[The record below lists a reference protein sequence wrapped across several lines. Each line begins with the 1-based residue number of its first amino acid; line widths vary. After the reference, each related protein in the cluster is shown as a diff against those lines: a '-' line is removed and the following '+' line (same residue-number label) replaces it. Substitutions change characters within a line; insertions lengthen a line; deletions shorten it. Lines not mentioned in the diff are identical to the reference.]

1 MCYISPVPDYSHFRD
16 KSSYLKEQLITCIGN
31 KRALLPHLAE
41 SFSRL
46 EKTVGRKLRCW
57 DAFSGSGSVSRLLK
71 SYASELYSNDLEPY
85 AAMMGRCYLANA
97 SELPINQLR
106 GIHESLI
113 RELSD
118 ETNLQAGFITELY
131 APKNEDKINAEDRVF
146 YTRRN
151 ALYIDTARKLISQLD
166 EEMQPYFLAP
176 LLSMA
181 SVHTNTAGVFKGFY
195 KNAEGIGQFGGR
207 GRHALSRIKGEITL
221 PFPVF
226 SEFICPTTVTR
237 ADALAAAKDVP
248 ELDLAYF
255 DPPYNQHPYG
265 SNYFML
271 NLIAEGKAPDLSQI
285 SRVSGIPQDWNRS
298 AFNKRAGA
306 LYALSELVRH
316 CPARYIL
323 LSYSSEG
330 LLSKG
335 DILDLLSS
343 HGKATL
349 EEIPYATFRGSRN
362 LKSRELQVMEYLFLL
377 EK

>member
-1 MCYISPVPDYSHFRD
+1 MPEVFHFRD
-16 KSSYLKEQLITCIGN
+16 KSAYLKEQLITCIGN
-31 KRALLPHLAE
+31 KRALLPRLAD

-46 EKTVGRKLRCW
+46 EKSLGRKLRCW

-71 SYASELYSNDLEPY
+71 SYASELHSNDLEPY
-85 AAMMGRCYLANA
+85 AAMMSRCYLANRN
-97 SELPINQLR
+97 ELPMAQLQS
-106 GIHESLI
+106 IYSSLLD
-113 RELSD
+113 ELSD
-118 ETNLQAGFITELY
+118 EGNLQAGFVTELY
-131 APKNEDKINAEDRVF
+131 APKDESSIAREDRVF

-151 ALYIDTARKLISQLD
+151 ALYIDTARMLISELD
-166 EEMQPYFLAP
+166 EEIQPFFLAP

-195 KNAEGIGQFGGR
+195 KNAEGIGQYGGR
-207 GRHALSRIKGEITL
+207 GEHALSRIKGDITL

-226 SEFICPTTVTR
+226 SEFNCPTTVTR
-237 ADALAAAKDVP
+237 ADALTVAHHLPD
-248 ELDLAYF
+248 LDLAYF

-271 NLIAEGKAPDLSQI
+271 NLIVEGKAPDTSQI

-298 AFNKRAGA
+298 EFNKKAGA
-306 LYALSELVRH
+306 LRALSELVSR

-330 LLSKG
+330 LLAKS
-335 DILDLLSS
+335 DMLDLLAS
-343 HGKATL
+343 HGTVTL

-362 LKSRELQVMEYLFLL
+362 LRARKLQVMEYLFLL
-377 EK
+377 EKKI